1 VSDFVGSLQNQFH
14 KMWGK
19 VGNYRKLSDTIAKTP
34 TLTNLMDVEEILK
47 FADNLV
53 FTKTG
58 KHLDNVQEAILLG
71 AWQAQ
76 KYPKIAEEAHCSE
89 GHARDVASEL
99 WKILSDVLGESVN
112 KSNFKS
118 TFKRWH
124 ISIVSSTVEKNSV
137 QIGNLNVCGDTSHS
151 PEVPKAGSS
160 STPENT
166 QPEIRQDLRDAPDIA
181 SLFYDRASELSTL
194 KQWILQANTRLI
206 TIYGLSG
213 IGKSALA
220 LKLIEQTQTE
230 FDYIIWLSLTNTP
243 TLSTLQ
249 TELKQFFGRSQ
260 QPPLPTIID
269 YFRSSRCL
277 VILDDVQNIFKSS
290 QLAGQYLAGY
300 EDYGKFFKQIAT
312 SSHQSC
318 LILLSW
324 EKPREITALEAV
336 NRPARTLHL
345 KGLGEQSTEILRE
358 KELTDE
364 EKWSDLIALYQ
375 GYPSWLNIIAS
386 TIVELFDGSVSQFLA
401 DETDIFLGD
410 LEPLLESHI
419 ERLSDSEKKV
429 LYWLASQNE
438 AVDISRQPTD
448 SDLSQSEF
456 WQAIQSLARRG
467 LVEKVLVRGRSMF
480 FLHPLFKAYIQR
492 QLNLI

>member
-1 VSDFVGSLQNQFH
+1 MNSIFPNCYQP
-14 KMWGK
+14 W
-19 VGNYRKLSDTIAKTP
+19 
-34 TLTNLMDVEEILK
+34 
-47 FADNLV
+47 
-53 FTKTG
+53 
-58 KHLDNVQEAILLG
+58 
-71 AWQAQ
+71 
-76 KYPKIAEEAHCSE
+76 E
-89 GHARDVASEL
+89 GEFC
-99 WKILSDVLGESVN
+99 
-112 KSNFKS
+112 NFKR
-118 TFKRWH
+118 K
-124 ISIVSSTVEKNSV
+124 V
-137 QIGNLNVCGDTSHS
+137 HS
-151 PEVPKAGSS
+151 YRESA
-160 STPENT
+160 TP
-166 QPEIRQDLRDAPDIA
+166 
-181 SLFYDRASELSTL
+181 
-194 KQWILQANTRLI
+194 
-206 TIYGLSG
+206 
-213 IGKSALA
+213 
-220 LKLIEQTQTE
+220 E
-230 FDYIIWLSLTNTP
+230 FDYIIWVTLTNTP

-375 GYPSWLNIIAS
+375 GHPSWLNIIAS

-410 LEPLLESHI
+410 LEPLLESHL

-467 LVEKVLVRGRSMF
+467 LVEKVLVGGRSMF
-480 FLHPLFKAYIQR
+480 FLNPVFKAYIQR
-492 QLNLI
+492 KLNLI

>member
-1 VSDFVGSLQNQFH
+1 MTTEEMLQ
-14 KMWGK
+14 W
-19 VGNYRKLSDTIAKTP
+19 
-34 TLTNLMDVEEILK
+34 
-47 FADNLV
+47 ADDIV
-53 FTKTG
+53 FTKAA
-58 KHLDNVQEAILLG
+58 KRLDSLQMAILEG
-71 AWQAQ
+71 AWQGL
-76 KYPKIAEEAHCSE
+76 KYEEIAKKCHRSKSHIKNIAAELWQTLSDMLGEDINKVNVRSILERKALSNIYNNNGSQIVGYINSHINICSEKRQDAEEAKQRSPSPPDSPQNN
-89 GHARDVASEL
+89 AR
-99 WKILSDVLGESVN
+99 
-112 KSNFKS
+112 
-118 TFKRWH
+118 
-124 ISIVSSTVEKNSV
+124 
-137 QIGNLNVCGDTSHS
+137 S
-151 PEVPKAGSS
+151 P
-160 STPENT
+160 
-166 QPEIRQDLRDAPDIA
+166 IIDLTDAPELT
-181 SLFYDRASELSTL
+181 SFYNRTSELSTL
-194 KQWILQANTRLI
+194 KQWIVQAHTRLI

-213 IGKSALA
+213 IGKSAIA

-249 TELKQFFGRSQ
+249 TELKQFLGRSQ
-260 QPPLPTIID
+260 QFPLPTVID

-324 EKPREITALEAV
+324 EKPRQLTALEAV

-375 GYPSWLNIIAS
+375 GHPSWLNIIAS

-410 LEPLLESHI
+410 LEPLLDSHL

-467 LVEKVLVRGRSMF
+467 LVEKVLVGGRSMF
-480 FLHPLFKAYIQR
+480 FLHPVFKAYIQPK
-492 QLNLI
+492 LNLL

>member
-1 VSDFVGSLQNQFH
+1 MKNVEDVVQWAN
-14 KMWGK
+14 
-19 VGNYRKLSDTIAKTP
+19 
-34 TLTNLMDVEEILK
+34 NLIVD
-47 FADNLV
+47 
-53 FTKTG
+53 KTG
-58 KHLDNVQEAILLG
+58 EHLTPIEEAILTG
-71 AWQAQ
+71 VWQKQ
-76 KYPKIAEEAHCSE
+76 KYPQIAKDFHCSE
-89 GHARDVASEL
+89 SHVKKEAAKL
-99 WKILSDVLGESVN
+99 WEKLREELGEDLN
-112 KSNFKS
+112 KLNFRSKLEKKHRVSQGSNFGYC
-118 TFKRWH
+118 
-124 ISIVSSTVEKNSV
+124 V
-137 QIGNLNVCGDTSHS
+137 QINEGSINICGEYLHPLNDLQNRS
-151 PEVPKAGSS
+151 PFPPNSPQNQSS
-160 STPENT
+160 
-166 QPEIRQDLRDAPDIA
+166 IIDLTDAPELT
-181 SLFYDRASELSTL
+181 SFYDRTSELSTL
-194 KQWILQANTRLI
+194 KQWIVQANTRLI

-213 IGKSALA
+213 IGKSAIA
-220 LKLIEQTQTE
+220 LKLIEQIQTE

-345 KGLGEQSTEILRE
+345 QGLGEQAAEILRE

-375 GYPSWLNIIAS
+375 GHPSWLNIIAS

-401 DETDIFLGD
+401 DGTDLFLGD
-410 LEPLLESHI
+410 LETILEAHL
-419 ERLSDSEKKV
+419 ERLSESEKKV
-429 LYWLASQNE
+429 GYWLATQNE
-438 AVDISRQPTD
+438 AVDISQQPAD
-448 SDLSQSEF
+448 SELSKSEF

-467 LVEKVLVRGRSMF
+467 LVEKVLVGGRSKF
-480 FLHPLFKAYIQR
+480 QINPVFQQYIQSK
-492 QLNLI
+492 

>member
-1 VSDFVGSLQNQFH
+1 MKNVEDVVQWVN
-14 KMWGK
+14 
-19 VGNYRKLSDTIAKTP
+19 
-34 TLTNLMDVEEILK
+34 NLIVD
-47 FADNLV
+47 
-53 FTKTG
+53 KTG
-58 KHLDNVQEAILLG
+58 EHLTPIQEAILTG
-71 AWQAQ
+71 VWQRQ
-76 KYPKIAEEAHCSE
+76 KYPQIAKEFNCSE
-89 GHARDVASEL
+89 SHVKKEAAKL
-99 WKILSDVLGESVN
+99 WEKLREELGEDLKKYNFRSKLEKKHSGSQN
-112 KSNFKS
+112 SKSGHCLLQVDNINIGGQFIQTIKS
-118 TFKRWH
+118 PKTR
-124 ISIVSSTVEKNSV
+124 
-137 QIGNLNVCGDTSHS
+137 S
-151 PEVPKAGSS
+151 PSPPDSPQNNARS
-160 STPENT
+160 P
-166 QPEIRQDLRDAPDIA
+166 IIDLTDAPE
-181 SLFYDRASELSTL
+181 LPYFYDRTSELSTL
-194 KQWILQANTRLI
+194 TQWILEAHTRLI

-213 IGKSALA
+213 IGKSAIA

-230 FDYIIWLSLTNTP
+230 FDYIIWVSLTNTP

-249 TELKQFFGRSQ
+249 TELKQFWGRSP

-277 VILDDVQNIFKSS
+277 VILDDVQNIFSSS

-375 GYPSWLNIIAS
+375 GHPSWLNIIAS

-401 DETDIFLGD
+401 HRTDLFLGD
-410 LEPLLESHI
+410 FEPLLEFHL
-419 ERLSDSEKKV
+419 ERLSESEKKV
-429 LYWLASQNE
+429 GYWLATQNE
-438 AVDISRQPTD
+438 PVDISQQPAD
-448 SDLSQSEF
+448 SELSKSEF
-456 WQAIQSLARRG
+456 WQAIQSLGRRS
-467 LVEKVLVRGRSMF
+467 LVEKVLVEGRSMF
-480 FLHPLFKAYIQR
+480 FLNPVFKAYIQR
-492 QLNLI
+492 KLNFI